1 MPKRGLYIHVGPHK
15 TGTTTIQRGLVANR
29 EVLEKRGYHYPEVGY
44 LYDGHHNLVFDINEM
59 DKFVPV
65 LGGLD
70 QLVEFGKSSKGHI
83 ILSSETFDNIVT
95 RAPLEKL
102 KNALAEQFEI
112 HIIGYLRPQTEL
124 LQSLWKT
131 EVRFEG
137 LYDDFDEWLPKAMER
152 WPFLKYDAW
161 LSVFVDVF
169 GKDNVHFQ
177 IYNPKSDDLLLNFLK
192 ICGLADLSEI
202 QIPERENVSLPNL
215 TFELVRRF
223 YINPYIERRQDED
236 GKTPVQKSS
245 YANVAKVVK
254 KFMDAEKLEVPYSC
268 YTKEM
273 LQKVLKTYRPHNIKA
288 AQQFFARPKLFPE
301 RKALKAAPHKLVDFL
316 STEQALRLS
325 GAIIEMEQ
333 RRLKKQR
340 AKAENGKA

>member
-1 MPKRGLYIHVGPHK
+1 MAKRRLYIHVGPHK
-15 TGTTTIQRGLVANR
+15 TGTTSIQRGLVANR
-29 EVLEKRGYHYPEVGY
+29 EALKALGYHYPEVGFI
-44 LYDGHHNLVFDINEM
+44 YDGHHNLVFDINAM

-65 LGGLD
+65 LGGLE
-70 QLVEFGKSSKGHI
+70 QLVEFAKGSQGHI

-95 RAPLEKL
+95 RPPLEKL
-102 KNALAEQFEI
+102 KTALGEWFDI

-137 LYDDFDEWLPKAMER
+137 LYDNFEVWLPKAMER
-152 WPFLKYDAW
+152 WAFLKYDEW

-177 IYNPKSDDLLLNFLK
+177 IYNPKTDDLLLHFLK
-192 ICGLADLSEI
+192 FCGLEYISSI

-223 YINPYIERRQDED
+223 YINPYIDRRQDED

-254 KFMDAEKLEVPYSC
+254 KFMDAEGLEVPYSC
-268 YTKEM
+268 YTHAM
-273 LQKVLKTYRPHNIKA
+273 LQKVLKTYRPHNLKA
-288 AQQFFARPKLFPE
+288 ARDFFDRHRLFPD
-301 RKALKAAPHKLVDFL
+301 RKPMKAAPHKLVDFL
-316 STEQALRLS
+316 TPEQALRLG
-325 GAIIEMEQ
+325 GAIIKMEQ

-340 AKAENGKA
+340 EKASHGAA